1 MNTHTLCRKFR
12 DKLYHQ
18 IVMKGY
24 RQKKLSEISGV
35 SDSEISRLLRGDP
48 DRGPFPGLVNAFR
61 LARALEVSLDFLAD
75 DNLDHDP
82 LKPPAPV
89 APEER
94 ELVELA
100 STIGFREARR
110 LLENAQILG
119 YEVAIR
125 RLLGAEMKPLI
136 EVGDGRRAPSTAPM
150 AAPSVPHANSA

>member
-1 MNTHTLCRKFR
+1 MNTHSLCRKFR

-61 LARALEVSLDFLAD
+61 LSRALGVSLDFLAD
-75 DNLDHDP
+75 DEHEHDP

-100 STIGFREARR
+100 SAIGHREARR
-110 LLENAQILG
+110 LLETAQVLG

-125 RLLGAEMKPLI
+125 RLLGAEMKPLV
-136 EVGDGRRAPSTAPM
+136 EVDSRRAP
-150 AAPSVPHANSA
+150 AATTSQAIPHANSA